1 MSTEGGT
8 PDSKRRR
15 KHSPLAVVSVAAA
28 VLLAGG
34 GGAYWATT
42 AADGKDASP
51 PGTPGENGA
60 PAPLA
65 LDGYGRQGGGS
76 GPSRGIAVGE
86 PDPNGVRYRAEGKLP
101 DGPRTAAV
109 HLPGREVDRSEVA
122 ALAKVLKVSGT
133 PRLEKDVWQVG
144 GTPDAAGPT
153 LQVQRTGPGNWS
165 FSRYGIPGGKPCV
178 PPSGGGPEKTMELSG
193 ADPSGTTASKPC
205 PSFRDGGSPSPSDG
219 AEGPVSED
227 KAKQAAAP
235 VLKELGQDDAKIDAS
250 GLFGA
255 VRTVTAE
262 PVLGGVPTYGWQ
274 TSLKV
279 GADAQLV
286 GGSGALQ
293 MPKKGATYPLI
304 TAAEALKEL
313 NKGGGTGRV
322 VIGGCASA
330 VPHGKDGADG
340 QDGESGDKAVQPTPP
355 CPETDPGATKQ
366 REPALVRGASFA
378 LATHSVGGRQALVPS
393 WLFQVQQPGT
403 DKADKKATI
412 TIAQPAV
419 DPKFIAK
426 PAPAPTAPTGKP
438 SSVPPKSGPLPV
450 ESYTVDGDKL
460 TLRFW
465 GGVCSDF
472 SASAEESS
480 DEVKVKIT
488 GTEKEPGKV
497 CVMMAKSFEKTVT
510 LEEPLEDRKVLDA
523 KSGERVAEKQAK

>member
-1 MSTEGGT
+1 MVSTEGGT

-51 PGTPGENGA
+51 PGGTGA

-65 LDGYGRQGGGS
+65 LDGYGRSGGGS

-86 PDPNGVRYRAEGKLP
+86 PDPNGTRYRAEGKLP
-101 DGPRTAAV
+101 DGPRTAPV
-109 HLPGREVDRSEVA
+109 YLPGREVDRSEVA
-122 ALAKVLKVSGT
+122 ALAKVLKVAGT
-133 PRLEKDVWQVG
+133 PRLVQDVWQVG

-178 PPSGGGPEKTMELSG
+178 PPSGDGPEKTMELSG
-193 ADPSGTTASKPC
+193 ADPSGTTSSKPC
-205 PSFRDGGSPSPSDG
+205 PSFRDGSSSPSDG
-219 AEGPVSED
+219 GEGPVSEE
-227 KAKQAAAP
+227 KAKQAASP
-235 VLKELGQDDAKIDAS
+235 VLKALGQDDAKIDAS

-255 VRTVTAE
+255 VRTVAAE
-262 PVLGGVPTYGWQ
+262 PVLGGVTTYGWQ

-286 GGSGALQ
+286 GGSGTLQ
-293 MPKKGATYPLI
+293 SPTKGATYPLI

-330 VPHGKDGADG
+330 VPHGTDGG
-340 QDGESGDKAVQPTPP
+340 TAVEPTPP
-355 CPETDPGATKQ
+355 CLEKSLGKTKQ

-378 LATHSVGGRQALVPS
+378 LAAHSVGGRQALVPS
-393 WLFQVQQPGT
+393 WLFQVQQPGA
-403 DKADKKATI
+403 DKADKKGTI

-497 CVMMAKSFEKTVT
+497 CVMMAKTFEQTVT
-510 LEEPLEDRKVLDA
+510 LDEPLEDRKVVDA